1 MEDIYYFSQGRLIHN
16 VTYKKFVD
24 IKSVNVN
31 VKDLMEIDNV
41 KDMKEPAN
49 KCKSILNFKVF
60 NASMLRYK

>member
-16 VTYKKFVD
+16 VPYKKLVD
-24 IKSVNVN
+24 TKSVN

-49 KCKSILNFKVF
+49 KCKSILNFKIF
-60 NASMLRYK
+60 NASILRYK

>member
-24 IKSVNVN
+24 TKSVNVS
-31 VKDLMEIDNV
+31 VKDLMEIDNI
-41 KDMKEPAN
+41 KDMKEPTN